1 MMNEKIKNVGIG
13 VVILLL
19 SWVFIT
25 NIISHFMSKMTQTEL
40 VLHFSK
46 TILLNWSKCE

>member
-1 MMNEKIKNVGIG
+1 MNEKIKNVEIG
-13 VVILLL
+13 VVILF

-25 NIISHFMSKMTQTEL
+25 NIIQSFYVQNDTRI

>member
-1 MMNEKIKNVGIG
+1 MNEKIKNVGIG

-25 NIISHFMSKMTQTEL
+25 NIIQSFYVQKRHKQ
-40 VLHFSK
+40 
-46 TILLNWSKCE
+46 N